1 MNTELKAKIE
11 TGIAEHHKS
20 GKRWEITSE
29 EMHEALA
36 AGWKNLQGAYLWGA
50 DLRSADLW
58 YVDLQG
64 ANLQGANLQST
75 YLRDANLQSTYLRD
89 ANLQGADL
97 GGADLGGADLGGAYL
112 GGADLGGA
120 YLGGAYLG
128 GADLTGADLTGAD
141 LTGAKI
147 DDGKTIAG
155 YFTRTR
161 IGSDN
166 AELQIAYNATDIW
179 IKRGCSGWLTPNE
192 FLARVDKT
200 HGDRLHGQIYR
211 LTIKHICEVVE
222 MERQFSAQG
231 E

>member
-1 MNTELKAKIE
+1 MGT
-11 TGIAEHHKS
+11 T
-20 GKRWEITSE
+20 
-29 EMHEALA
+29 
-36 AGWKNLQGAYLWGA
+36 GA
-50 DLRSADLW
+50 DLR
-58 YVDLQG
+58 
-64 ANLQGANLQST
+64 
-75 YLRDANLQSTYLRD
+75 
-89 ANLQGADL
+89 
-97 GGADLGGADLGGAYL
+97 GAYL

-120 YLGGAYLG
+120 NLG
-128 GADLTGADLTGAD
+128 
-141 LTGAKI
+141 GAKI

-166 AELQIAYNATDIW
+166 AEIQVAYNSTDIW
-179 IKRGCSGWLTPNE
+179 IRRGCSGWLTPNE
-192 FLARVDKT
+192 FLARVDET